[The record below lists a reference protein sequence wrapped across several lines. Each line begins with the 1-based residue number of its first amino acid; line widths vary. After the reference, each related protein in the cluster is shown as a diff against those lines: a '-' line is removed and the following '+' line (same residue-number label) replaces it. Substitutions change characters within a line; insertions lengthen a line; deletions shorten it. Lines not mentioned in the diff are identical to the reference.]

1 MVCNRFSLVLIHVRP
16 GGRPAA
22 LQIEDCLRH
31 GGQSRKPKAQFSR
44 FHQEA
49 VRFVSEGKAEGH
61 DEAQGELDGD
71 TTAVKRQSSDT
82 GGPTAAQCLTAVE
95 VLRSGGSSHEYER
108 RCLSNAR
115 TNPVLWPTGRSSR
128 GMFYNILDAAAE
140 AAFNVDRRRLQ
151 QSIRAVALAEEPSA
165 KSSMCCGSE

>member
-1 MVCNRFSLVLIHVRP
+1 MVCFRFCLVLIHARP

-31 GGQSRKPKAQFSR
+31 GGQSRKATVFFSR

-61 DEAQGELDGD
+61 DEGQGEVDGD
-71 TTAVKRQSSDT
+71 KTAVKRLWSDT

-115 TNPVLWPTGRSSR
+115 TNPILWPTGRSSR

-140 AAFNVDRRRLQ
+140 AAFDVDRRRVQ
-151 QSIRAVALAEEPSA
+151 QKVRAVALAEEPSA
-165 KSSMCCGSE
+165 NSSMCCGSQ